1 MPSSTAR
8 KPAAK
13 KSPAASAKPKP
24 AAKKVEEPKL
34 HGMTKTERKAAAT
47 KIAKMRKDGIAW
59 DTPDTGICAVIG
71 IRTALVGRAILRE
84 FDNADL
90 IKPLT
95 GMRAK

>member
-1 MPSSTAR
+1 MPSTTTR

-13 KSPAASAKPKP
+13 KSPAAPAKPKP
-24 AAKKVEEPKL
+24 AAKTEEPKL
-34 HGMTKTERKAAAT
+34 HGMTKAERKAAAA
-47 KIAKMRKDGIAW
+47 KIAKMRKDGVAW

-84 FDNADL
+84 FAHEDL

-95 GMRAK
+95 GLRAK